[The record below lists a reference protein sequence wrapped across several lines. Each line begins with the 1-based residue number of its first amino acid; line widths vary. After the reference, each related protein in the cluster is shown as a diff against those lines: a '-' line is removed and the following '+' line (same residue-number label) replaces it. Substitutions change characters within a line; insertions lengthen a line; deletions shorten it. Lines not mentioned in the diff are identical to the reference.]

1 MLNLLPFDTIAGLLT
16 NIVLKENIAQVQL
29 LPSEIEIKLRRDSN
43 RSKYIQLII
52 IFVYNNN

>member
-1 MLNLLPFDTIAGLLT
+1 VLNLLPFDTIAGLLT

>member
-1 MLNLLPFDTIAGLLT
+1 VLNLLPFDTIAGLLT

-43 RSKYIQLII
+43 RSKYI
-52 IFVYNNN
+52 